1 MTTGS
6 NPIEAGTDLIYTSEI
21 ADRIE
26 YLEFLDTMSGEEAL
40 AEWEDEARELAQ
52 LRQVMTDVFGS
63 SADDES
69 VTLISDSYWKRYA
82 DEYADEIYDLN
93 KSGANIY
100 FEYGQFAVDYQGEF
114 SELVFDG
121 VTYWYQLP

>member
-6 NPIEAGTDLIYTSEI
+6 NPIEAGTDLIDTREI

-26 YLEFLDTMSGEEAL
+26 YLQFLDNDDIDPEF
-40 AEWEDEARELAQ
+40 WEDEIEELAK

-63 SADDES
+63 GADDDS

-82 DEYADEIYDLN
+82 DEYADEVFSLDDT
-93 KSGANIY
+93 GAAQY
-100 FEYGQFAVDYQGEF
+100 FEYSRFADDYQSDF

-121 VTYWYQLP
+121 VTYWYQMS